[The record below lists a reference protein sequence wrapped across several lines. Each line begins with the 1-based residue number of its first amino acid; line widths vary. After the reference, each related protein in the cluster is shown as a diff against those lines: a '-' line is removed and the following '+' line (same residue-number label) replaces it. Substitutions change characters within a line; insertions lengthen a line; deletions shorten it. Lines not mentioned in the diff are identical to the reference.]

1 MGSSK
6 RLNFWISLV
15 FALCLAG
22 SASAASAQASL
33 QSVTDLLKDGTIQ
46 SSTVARGDD
55 VAWGRAV
62 GVVEAPIDDVTAV
75 VQNYA
80 GYAKFMP
87 HFESSKVL
95 SQRGTTAL
103 VYMQA
108 SIAKNTMKLWAQ
120 LKVGPGANKGETRV
134 IRAKMMSGNMNAM
147 EAVWEL
153 TPIDASRTMVAFQ
166 LVMDPKLPLPDS
178 FVTNENVKAAKKTI
192 KALRGVVA
200 NVVAEHRK
208 QIAAKH

>member
-1 MGSSK
+1 MGTST
-6 RLNFWISLV
+6 RLNGLISFI
-15 FALCLAG
+15 FALAIASGAG
-22 SASAASAQASL
+22 AQASL

-46 SSTVARGDD
+46 SSTVPRNDD
-55 VAWGRAV
+55 VSWGRAV
-62 GVVEAPIDDVTAV
+62 GVVEAPLSDVVAV
-75 VQNYA
+75 VQNYG

-87 HFESSKVL
+87 HFKTSKVL
-95 SQRGTTAL
+95 SQRGASAL

-108 SIAKNTMKLWAQ
+108 SIAKDTMTLWAQ
-120 LKVGPGANKGETRV
+120 LKVGPAASKGDTRV

-153 TPIDASRTMVAFQ
+153 TPVDATRTMVAFQ

-192 KALRGVVA
+192 KALRS
-200 NVVAEHRK
+200 VVAERRK
-208 QIAAKH
+208 QAASKR